1 MERKGYNIWDLEIIT
16 IEETRR
22 FDNLQDESSEEVIKF
37 IKDTIL
43 NERLELLEAYFGEG
57 DAYYISVYA
66 EKSCSAIKIHDDPNR
81 KSYNYI
87 NKKYEN
93 DETDVPLSGYYF
105 PQEIICEDKDIL
117 LDIIRYYFETGNI
130 NEAYDWIEFDD

>member
-16 IEETRR
+16 TKGTRR
-22 FDNLQDESSEEVIKF
+22 YDNLQDESCEDVIKF
-37 IKDTIL
+37 IKDTIM
-43 NERLELLEAYFGEG
+43 NERLERLEANFSDG

-66 EKSCSAIKIHDDPNR
+66 EKSCSAIMIHDDPNR

-93 DETDVPLSGYYF
+93 DETDVALSGDFF
-105 PQEIICEDKDIL
+105 PQMIICEDKDIL
-117 LDIIRYYFETGNI
+117 LDIILYYFETGNK
-130 NEAYDWIEFDD
+130 NEKYDWIEFDD